1 MQDAVCPTIIFT
13 NSKDQLK
20 ARTRTLGYS
29 QVLGLIVVHSKQ
41 QVIRTAIE
49 SLVQE
54 SSEAFL
60 PRGVPQKTRAVR
72 PPIVLCMV

>member
-20 ARTRTLGYS
+20 ARTSYS
-29 QVLGLIVVHSKQ
+29 QVLGLIVVHSKH
-41 QVIRTAIE
+41 QVIRTALE

-54 SSEAFL
+54 FSEAFL

>member
-20 ARTRTLGYS
+20 ARTSYS
-29 QVLGLIVVHSKQ
+29 QVLGLIVVHSKH
-41 QVIRTAIE
+41 QVIRTALE